1 MPVHLALVAL
11 SVLAGAWFA
20 GDAPVSSQQVLLLG
34 VASGLTGLLLGR
46 GPRLRALCCCIC
58 ALCAGTTSTRAL
70 PTGPQLEGW
79 THAVGEIVRRHDGWL
94 VLETSAGPIAL
105 SGVDAGLGETAA
117 VFGRARPLQITPA
130 STWSREKG
138 ALHAGIRTVVQV
150 KRQAVLDPRSPS
162 PFLHSQHRAFLD
174 RVVLGR
180 STPLSEDEEALLRS
194 TGTRHLL
201 AISGLHV
208 GLISALGALVLGGIG
223 RVLALFWRPRSLF
236 LLPAIGGC
244 TAALLYA
251 SNAGFPTSTIRALC
265 VLALGWGCWL
275 IGRTPRPWR
284 LFWLALTLTVL
295 FAPQRVKTLSFGLS
309 FSAAAGVLQ
318 SLAWTKKIPPDLH
331 PVVRWLLKA
340 MSVRLGAQL
349 GTLAWSAW
357 VFQELPLLGAFANL
371 VAVPMVGVLILPAGL
386 LSSAGVPGAASL
398 TEGACEV
405 FWAALAL
412 LQGPLL
418 HPAVGSLGALGL
430 LGAIFCMRQLSAWL
444 PVCVLCLGLKALP
457 AQGLTSTHFDVGQ
470 GDASLV
476 EIAGETQVL
485 IDAGPR
491 EHQVLHALRRR
502 GIRRLDALILSHDHF
517 DHSAGL
523 LSVLRKLEVG
533 CLLLPDP
540 VPRSAVAQDLARE
553 AAHRGVPDC
562 NREHPA
568 ASLRALQ
575 LSDTALGVNDRSL
588 VIEAS
593 HAGQRFLYL
602 GDLEAVGERLSV
614 AGLQPAAGL
623 KIAHHGSRGSTTSA
637 LLYRVQPDICVIS
650 SGRHNRYGHP
660 HSETL
665 DRLKNCEVHQT
676 AENGDVVIYLPPESS
691 S

>member
-223 RVLALFWRPRSLF
+223 RVLALFWRPRCLF

-318 SLAWTKKIPPDLH
+318 SLAWTKEIPPDLH

-340 MSVRLGAQL
+340 MSVSLGAQL

-357 VFQELPLLGAFANL
+357 VFQELPLLGAFCQPCGRAHGRGSYSACRAPKL
-371 VAVPMVGVLILPAGL
+371 GR
-386 LSSAGVPGAASL
+386 SSWSRIS
-398 TEGACEV
+398 
-405 FWAALAL
+405 
-412 LQGPLL
+412 
-418 HPAVGSLGALGL
+418 HRGSLRGL
-430 LGAIFCMRQLSAWL
+430 LGRLGAAPRPSPAPCCW
-444 PVCVLCLGLKALP
+444 VLGRSR
-457 AQGLTSTHFDVGQ
+457 T
-470 GDASLV
+470 
-476 EIAGETQVL
+476 
-485 IDAGPR
+485 PR
-491 EHQVLHALRRR
+491 GHLLHAPT
-502 GIRRLDALILSHDHF
+502 
-517 DHSAGL
+517 
-523 LSVLRKLEVG
+523 E
-533 CLLLPDP
+533 CL
-540 VPRSAVAQDLARE
+540 
-553 AAHRGVPDC
+553 
-562 NREHPA
+562 
-568 ASLRALQ
+568 
-575 LSDTALGVNDRSL
+575 
-588 VIEAS
+588 
-593 HAGQRFLYL
+593 
-602 GDLEAVGERLSV
+602 
-614 AGLQPAAGL
+614 AAGL
-623 KIAHHGSRGSTTSA
+623 CSLSWLKGPSRPRTH
-637 LLYRVQPDICVIS
+637 Q
-650 SGRHNRYGHP
+650 HP
-660 HSETL
+660 L
-665 DRLKNCEVHQT
+665 
-676 AENGDVVIYLPPESS
+676 
-691 S
+691 